1 MRQSGARSLAQERIG
16 WCLIAVLSCLP
27 AGAPRGRQSSWLGS
41 CSGSRVSDRAD
52 RPRRVEP
59 GDPLS
64 PTPSTAAATAV
75 MRGNKGRDTAPELA
89 LRSVL
94 HRRGMRFR
102 KRFGIRLGP
111 RVLGQPCQKHPS
123 TNAAS
128 FARVNTAS
136 GCVQRRR
143 RTRATGRRSSPAT
156 SLGTATPIAG
166 WLRWAGR
173 FCGLGSTRIRMPSQI
188 ASSGRCM
195 NALRRTSH
203 RADSRFLQAQAR
215 LPSNTTACRSPSLSW
230 IGCVARWPSTNSSY
244 SRCFA
249 GTELA

>member
-59 GDPLS
+59 GDPLW

-102 KRFGIRLGP
+102 KRFTIRLGP
-111 RVLGQPCQKHPS
+111 RVLGAAVPEARDKHHQL
-123 TNAAS
+123 
-128 FARVNTAS
+128 ARVNTAS

-143 RTRATGRRSSPAT
+143 PTRATGRRSSPAT

-195 NALRRTSH
+195 NALRRRVTGLILASC
-203 RADSRFLQAQAR
+203 R
-215 LPSNTTACRSPSLSW
+215 LRLACRRTQRRA
-230 IGCVARWPSTNSSY
+230 GARVSSGLAA
-244 SRCFA
+244 SRGGQVRTRLTRGVSQERNFA
-249 GTELA
+249 

>member
-1 MRQSGARSLAQERIG
+1 MRQSGARSLVQERIG

-59 GDPLS
+59 GDPLW
-64 PTPSTAAATAV
+64 PTPSTAVATAV

-102 KRFGIRLGP
+102 KRFTIRLGP
-111 RVLGQPCQKHPS
+111 RCSGAARCCE
-123 TNAAS
+123 NAREAGG
-128 FARVNTAS
+128 V
-136 GCVQRRR
+136 RRR
-143 RTRATGRRSSPAT
+143 VLLAGCPDQRGPRRPTRATGRRSSPAT

-215 LPSNTTACRSPSLSW
+215 LPSNTTACRSPSL
-230 IGCVARWPSTNSSY
+230 
-244 SRCFA
+244 
-249 GTELA
+249 